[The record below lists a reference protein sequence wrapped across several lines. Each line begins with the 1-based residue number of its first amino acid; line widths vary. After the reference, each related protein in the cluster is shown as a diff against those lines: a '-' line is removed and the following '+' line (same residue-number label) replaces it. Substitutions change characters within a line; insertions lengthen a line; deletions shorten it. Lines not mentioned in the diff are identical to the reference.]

1 MNYISVQKIAQ
12 VRLLCR
18 KVLPAVYD
26 ESLSYLEGICKLT
39 YKVNETIDSVNALN
53 DNVGVL
59 NDSVTELNARVE
71 AVENEISGFE
81 QQITEQFNQLSINL
95 NAEVD
100 AKLAENTAKVDAKLA
115 EVDGKFNSL
124 EQQIIAFENSIRE
137 QLGSLERDLRALLNA
152 EIEHINEMYDT
163 FEEEMRQYTYE
174 EIQKAL
180 KDIPDLTNIYVIDPT
195 TGKLSKV
202 QVAINN
208 IFTFSA
214 YNAFTVDEFNALEMT
229 IDVLNSIMV
238 KSIPRGLTIYE
249 WMHDAKRIL
258 LTQIAPSKAKT
269 FAYPHTFMRDY
280 LDGRDVWHDRNV
292 DINQQ
297 LIASSGCYSCDELVT
312 MAFTVNEIIGFNI
325 SCYQFIM
332 RANSLMVR
340 SA

>member
-26 ESLSYLEGICKLT
+26 ESLSYLESICKLT

-53 DNVGVL
+53 DNVSVL

-81 QQITEQFNQLSINL
+81 QQITAQFNQLSIDL
-95 NAEVD
+95 NAE
-100 AKLAENTAKVDAKLA
+100 VDAKLA
-115 EVDGKFNSL
+115 EVDGKFANL
-124 EQQIIAFENSIRE
+124 EQQMIAFENSVRE
-137 QLGSLERDLRALLNA
+137 QLTSLERDLRAILDA
-152 EIEHINEMYDT
+152 EIRKINEMYET
-163 FEEEMRQYTYE
+163 FEDDMKWYIYE

-180 KDIPDLTNIYVIDPT
+180 KDIPDLTNIYVVDPT
-195 TGKLSKV
+195 TGRLSKV

-214 YNAFTVDEFNALEMT
+214 YNAFTIDEFNALEMT
-229 IDVLNSIMV
+229 INQMNNIMV

-249 WMHDAKRIL
+249 WLRDAKRIL
-258 LTQIAPSKAKT
+258 LTQVEPKKADA
-269 FAYPHTFMRDY
+269 FAYPHTFVRDY
-280 LDGRDVWHDRNV
+280 LNGNVVWHDRNV

>member
-1 MNYISVQKIAQ
+1 M
-12 VRLLCR
+12 CH

-26 ESLSYLEGICKLT
+26 ESLSYLEGVAKLT
-39 YKVNETIDSVNALN
+39 NKVNETIDSVNALN
-53 DNVGVL
+53 DNVDVL

-71 AVENEISGFE
+71 AVENEITGFE
-81 QQITEQFNQLSINL
+81 QQITTQFNQLSTDL

-100 AKLAENTAKVDAKLA
+100 DKLA
-115 EVDGKFNSL
+115 EVDGKFAGL
-124 EQQIIAFENSIRE
+124 EQQMIAFENSVRE
-137 QLGSLERDLRALLNA
+137 QLGSLERDLRALLDD
-152 EIEHINEMYDT
+152 EIRKINEMYET
-163 FEEEMRQYTYE
+163 FEDDMKWYIYE

-180 KDIPDLTNIYVIDPT
+180 KCIPDLTNIYVVDPT
-195 TGKLSKV
+195 TGRLSKV

-214 YNAFTVDEFNALEMT
+214 YNALTVDEFNALEMT
-229 IDVLNSIMV
+229 INQLNSIMI

-249 WMHDAKRIL
+249 WLRDAKKIL
-258 LTQIAPSKAKT
+258 LTQVEPKKAKT
-269 FAYPHTFMRDY
+269 FAYPHTFVYDY
-280 LDGRDVWHDRNV
+280 LNGGLVWHDRNV

-325 SCYQFIM
+325 NCYQFIM

>member
-1 MNYISVQKIAQ
+1 MNYTSVQKIAQ

-26 ESLSYLEGICKLT
+26 ESLSYLEGLCKLV

-71 AVENEISGFE
+71 AVEGEIDGFE
-81 QQITEQFNQLSINL
+81 AEITRQFKELSESI

-100 AKLAENTAKVDAKLA
+100 AKLEDVETRVSTLEQSVDTKINQIERQLVIFENT
-115 EVDGKFNSL
+115 
-124 EQQIIAFENSIRE
+124 IRE
-137 QLGSLERDLRALLNA
+137 QLSSLETELRALLDA
-152 EIEHINEMYDT
+152 EILKINQMYET
-163 FEEEMRQYTYE
+163 FEDDMKWYIYQ

-180 KDIPDLTNIYVIDPT
+180 ECIPDLTNIYVVDPT
-195 TGKLSKV
+195 TGRLSKV

-214 YNAFTVDEFNALEMT
+214 YNAFTIDEFNALGLS
-229 IDVLNSIMV
+229 IDEVNSIMV
-238 KSIPRGLTIYE
+238 KSIPRGLTCYE
-249 WMHDAKRIL
+249 WLHEAKKIL
-258 LTQIAPSKAKT
+258 LTQVEPSLAEA
-269 FAYPHTFMRDY
+269 FAYPHSIVRNY
-280 LDGRDVWHDRNV
+280 LDGTKVWHDRNV

-297 LIASSGCYSCDELVT
+297 LIAASGCYSCDELET
-312 MAFTVNEIIGFNI
+312 MTFTMDEIVDFNI
-325 SCYQFIM
+325 SCYQFVM
-332 RANSLMVR
+332 RANSIMVR

>member
-1 MNYISVQKIAQ
+1 M
-12 VRLLCR
+12 CH

-26 ESLSYLEGICKLT
+26 ESLSYLESVAKLT
-39 YKVNETIDSVNALN
+39 NKVNETIDSVNALN
-53 DNVGVL
+53 DNVDVL

-71 AVENEISGFE
+71 TIESEISSFE
-81 QQITEQFNQLSINL
+81 QQITTQFNQLSVNL
-95 NAEVD
+95 NNEVD

-115 EVDGKFNSL
+115 EVDGKFASL
-124 EQQIIAFENSIRE
+124 EQQQIAFENSVRE
-137 QLGSLERDLRALLNA
+137 QLGSLERELRALLSA
-152 EIEHINEMYDT
+152 EIEHINEMYAK
-163 FEEEMRQYTYE
+163 FEADMRWYIYE

-180 KDIPDLTNIYVIDPT
+180 ECIPDLTNIYIIDPT

-202 QVAINN
+202 QDVINN

-214 YNAFTVDEFNALEMT
+214 YNALTVDEFNALELT
-229 IDVLNSIMV
+229 INELNSIMV
-238 KSIPRGLTIYE
+238 KSIPSGLTIYE
-249 WMHDAKRIL
+249 WLRDAKKIL
-258 LTQIAPSKAKT
+258 LSQFEPSKVET
-269 FAYPHTFMRDY
+269 FAYPHTFVHNY
-280 LDGRDVWHDRNV
+280 LDGSKVWHDRNV

-325 SCYQFIM
+325 NCYQFVM